1 MFLFTGPLFMVK
13 NSVDCSIFFQGIVP
27 SKIQLTPNTP
37 YASRSKI
44 YVTTSSPNFTRNVNC
59 LIPNAD
65 INTQRNVTIDSDI
78 QYTGINLDDLYY

>member
-1 MFLFTGPLFMVK
+1 MQ
-13 NSVDCSIFFQGIVP
+13 SIVPFFVQGIIS

-44 YVTTSSPNFTRNVNC
+44 YVTSSSPNFTRNANFLV
-59 LIPNAD
+59 PNTETN
-65 INTQRNVTIDSDI
+65 IQRNVTIDSDI